1 MYIQEHFM
9 ATYRIAVLGAGNI
22 GGTLGRKWIEAG
34 HQVAFGVNDPV
45 GEHAQQLRADV
56 RSNVTIGSVASVLPD
71 ADVVLF
77 AIPGGTMEATI
88 AANASA
94 IDGKVII
101 DAANRVGSDTLNSL
115 AFFQQHTPNAR
126 VSRAFNSL
134 PWEAFANPNFNGVQ
148 ADLFFAGDAA
158 DRPTIE
164 NLISDI
170 GLRPIYVGGTDQIPV
185 VDSFLGIFFAIGI
198 KQGRGRHI
206 AFKVLE

>member
-1 MYIQEHFM
+1 M

-22 GGTLGRKWIEAG
+22 GGTLGRKWIAAG
-34 HQVAFGVNDPV
+34 HQVAFGVSDPA

-56 RSNVTIGSVASVLPD
+56 GSSVTIGTVASVLPD

-88 AANASA
+88 AENVSA
-94 IDGKVII
+94 LDGKVII
-101 DAANRVGSDTLNSL
+101 DAATRIGSPSMNSL
-115 AFFQQHTPNAR
+115 AFFQQHTPNAKIY
-126 VSRAFNSL
+126 RAFNSL
-134 PWEAFANPNFNGVQ
+134 PWESFANPDFNGVQ
-148 ADLFFAGDAA
+148 ADLFFAGDPA
-158 DRPTIE
+158 DRPLVE
-164 NLISDI
+164 QLIAEI

-185 VDSFLGIFFAIGI
+185 VDSLLGLFFAVGI